1 MLDRGARRFLDAHQ
15 SALRG
20 LGATRLDGVRCGSG
34 GGRLIPSTLSHR
46 ATPCVSQASSRARPT
61 LAALLPPSL
70 KALRRDRFFLGLL
83 AVLAILTLV
92 APAGAAAY
100 PSRVDWP
107 TIGALAGLLL
117 LTKGVEASGALQRL
131 GHWLIGR
138 VSSERSA
145 ALGLVIGAALLSMV
159 LTNDVAL
166 FVVVPLTLGL
176 ARIAHLPS
184 TRLIVFEALAV
195 NVGSTL
201 TPIGNPQNI
210 FLWQQWGISFG
221 GFILAM
227 LPLVA
232 LLMLLLLALANRA
245 FPAHR
250 IRVRDRTAIPP
261 VDRPLLAIS
270 LLLYVPFLVLTDL
283 HRVSWALAGV
293 FAVFAVLRRRLLA
306 EIDWGL
312 LLVFV
317 LMFVDLRT
325 LADAAPVRAWV
336 AGLDLGAP
344 VHLYVAGIALS
355 QAVSN
360 VPAAIALAVYS
371 QDWRVIAY
379 AVGVGGFGLMI
390 GSLANLIALRLSG
403 DRRAWLTFHAYS
415 LPFLLLA
422 ALAGYLLLS

>member
-1 MLDRGARRFLDAHQ
+1 VLQ
-15 SALRG
+15 
-20 LGATRLDGVRCGSG
+20 
-34 GGRLIPSTLSHR
+34 
-46 ATPCVSQASSRARPT
+46 
-61 LAALLPPSL
+61 LLPPSL
-70 KALRRDRFFLGLL
+70 LALRRDRLFLGLV
-83 AVLAILTLV
+83 AVLVILTFV
-92 APAGAAAY
+92 APAGVASY
-100 PSRVDWP
+100 PSRIDWP

-117 LTKGVEASGALQRL
+117 LTRGVEASGALQRL
-131 GHWLIGR
+131 GHWLIER
-138 VSSERSA
+138 VTSERAA
-145 ALGLVIGAALLSMV
+145 ALGLVVAAALLSMV

-176 ARIAHLPS
+176 GRIAHLPS
-184 TRLIVFEALAV
+184 TQLIVFEALAV

-221 GFILAM
+221 GFIVAM

-232 LLMLLLLALANRA
+232 VLMLGLVALTTWA

-250 IRVRDRTAIPP
+250 IRARDSAAIAPL
-261 VDRPLLAIS
+261 DRPLLAVS
-270 LLLYVPFLVLTDL
+270 LFLFVPFLVLTDL
-283 HRVSWALAGV
+283 HRLGWGLTGV
-293 FAVFAVLRRRLLA
+293 FAVFAVMRRRLLRD
-306 EIDWGL
+306 IDWGL

-325 LADAAPVRAWV
+325 LADAPPVRACV

-344 VHLYVAGIALS
+344 LHLYLAGIAAS
-355 QAVSN
+355 QVVSN
-360 VPAAIALAVYS
+360 VPAAIALAAYS

-403 DRRAWLTFHAYS
+403 DRRAWRSFHAYS
-415 LPFLLLA
+415 LPFLLFA
-422 ALAGYLLLS
+422 ALAGFLLLR

>member
-1 MLDRGARRFLDAHQ
+1 MEREPAPRESDSWIPPSLR
-15 SALRG
+15 ALRG
-20 LGATRLDGVRCGSG
+20 D
-34 GGRLIPSTLSHR
+34 P
-46 ATPCVSQASSRARPT
+46 
-61 LAALLPPSL
+61 
-70 KALRRDRFFLGLL
+70 FFLGLVAAL
-83 AVLAILTLV
+83 VMVTLV
-92 APAGAAAY
+92 APGGVATY

-107 TIGALAGLLL
+107 TIATLAGLLL
-117 LTKGVEASGALQRL
+117 LTKGVEASGALQRT

-138 VSSERSA
+138 VTSERAA
-145 ALGLVIGAALLSMV
+145 ALGLVVAAALLSMA

-184 TRLIVFEALAV
+184 TRLVVFEALAV

-221 GFILAM
+221 GFVFQM

-232 LLMLLLLALANRA
+232 ILLLLLVAMTIVA
-245 FPAHR
+245 FPARR
-250 IRVRDRTAIPP
+250 IRVRDDAKAGAL
-261 VDRPLLAIS
+261 DRALLVAS
-270 LLLYVPFLVLTDL
+270 LLLFAPFLVLTDL
-283 HRVSWALAGV
+283 HRVGWALAGV
-293 FAVFAVLRRRLLA
+293 VVILAPLRPRLLR

-325 LADAAPVRAWV
+325 LANVGQVRAWV
-336 AGLDLGAP
+336 GAIGLAVP
-344 VHLYVAGIALS
+344 EHLYFAGIAAS
-355 QAVSN
+355 QVVSN
-360 VPAAIALAVYS
+360 VPAAIALAEYS

-379 AVGVGGFGLMI
+379 AVAVGGFGMMV

-403 DRRAWLTFHAYS
+403 DRRAWRTFHACA
-415 LPFLLLA
+415 LPFLLIS
-422 ALAGYLLLS
+422 ALVGYLLLF

>member
-1 MLDRGARRFLDAHQ
+1 MF
-15 SALRG
+15 
-20 LGATRLDGVRCGSG
+20 
-34 GGRLIPSTLSHR
+34 
-46 ATPCVSQASSRARPT
+46 
-61 LAALLPPSL
+61 PPSL
-70 KALRRDRFFLGLL
+70 KALRRDRLFHGLVV
-83 AVLAILTLV
+83 ALAILTLV
-92 APAGAAAY
+92 DPAGVAAY

-131 GHWLIGR
+131 GHWLIAR
-138 VSSERSA
+138 VRSERSA
-145 ALGLVIGAALLSMV
+145 ALGLVAGAALLSMV

-176 ARIAHLPS
+176 ARIAHLPA

-221 GFILAM
+221 GFIVAM

-232 LLMLLLLALANRA
+232 VLMLLLLALTILA
-245 FPAHR
+245 FPEHR
-250 IRVRDRTAIPP
+250 IRVRDGSAIPG
-261 VDRPLLAIS
+261 VDRALLAVS
-270 LLLYVPFLVLTDL
+270 LLLFVPFLVLTDL
-283 HRVSWALAGV
+283 HRVGWALAAV
-293 FAVFAVLRRRLLA
+293 FAVFAALRRRLLA

-317 LMFVDLRT
+317 LMFIDLRS

-336 AGLDLGAP
+336 AGLDLHRP
-344 VHLYVAGIALS
+344 LHLYFGGIALS
-355 QAVSN
+355 QVVSN

-371 QDWRVIAY
+371 QEWRIIAW
-379 AVGVGGFGLMI
+379 AVGVGGFGFMI

-403 DRRAWLTFHAYS
+403 DRRAWLTFHAWS

-422 ALAGYLLLS
+422 ALAGYLLVP

>member
-1 MLDRGARRFLDAHQ
+1 VPL
-15 SALRG
+15 
-20 LGATRLDGVRCGSG
+20 
-34 GGRLIPSTLSHR
+34 
-46 ATPCVSQASSRARPT
+46 QAF
-61 LAALLPPSL
+61 PPSL
-70 KALRRDRFFLGLL
+70 LALRRDRFFLGLV
-83 AVLAILTLV
+83 AVLATLTLIAPGGV
-92 APAGAAAY
+92 AGY
-100 PSRVDWP
+100 PSRIDWP

-131 GHWLIGR
+131 GHWLIER
-138 VSSERSA
+138 VTSERAA
-145 ALGLVIGAALLSMV
+145 ALGLVVAAALLSMV

-184 TRLIVFEALAV
+184 TQLIVFEALAV

-210 FLWQQWGISFG
+210 FLWQQWGVSFG
-221 GFILAM
+221 GFIVAM

-232 LLMLLLLALANRA
+232 VLMLALVALTTWA
-245 FPAHR
+245 FPARR
-250 IRVRDRTAIPP
+250 IRVRESTTIAPL
-261 VDRPLLAIS
+261 DRPLLAVS
-270 LLLYVPFLVLTDL
+270 LLLFVPFLVLADL
-283 HRVSWALAGV
+283 HRVGWGVAGV
-293 FAVFAVLRRRLLA
+293 FAVFAVMRPRLMR

-325 LADAAPVRAWV
+325 LADVPSVRAWI

-344 VHLYVAGIALS
+344 LHVYFAGIAAS
-355 QAVSN
+355 QVVSN
-360 VPAAIALAVYS
+360 VPAAIALAAFS

-379 AVGVGGFGLMI
+379 AVAVGGFGSII

-403 DRRAWLTFHAYS
+403 HRRAWLSFHAYS
-415 LPFLLLA
+415 LPFLLFA
-422 ALAGYLLLS
+422 ALAGYLLLR

>member
-1 MLDRGARRFLDAHQ
+1 MRINPRAGRVD
-15 SALRG
+15 
-20 LGATRLDGVRCGSG
+20 LGATCLDGARGRSG
-34 GGRLIPSTLSHR
+34 GGRLIPSTRSLEQPLREPGH
-46 ATPCVSQASSRARPT
+46 PPPARPT
-61 LAALLPPSL
+61 PSPLPPLSIPPSL

-83 AVLAILTLV
+83 VVLAILSLV
-92 APAGAAAY
+92 APTGVAAY

-138 VSSERSA
+138 VNSERSA

-221 GFILAM
+221 GFIVAM
-227 LPLVA
+227 VPLVA
-232 LLMLLLLALANRA
+232 LLMLLLLALAARA

-250 IRVRDRTAIPP
+250 IRVRDRTAIAA
-261 VDRPLLAIS
+261 VDGPLLATS
-270 LLLYVPFLVLTDL
+270 LLLFVPFLVLTDL
-283 HRVSWALAGV
+283 HRVGWALTGV

-344 VHLYVAGIALS
+344 VHLYVTGIALS
-355 QAVSN
+355 QVVSN

-379 AVGVGGFGLMI
+379 AVGVGGFGFMI

-403 DRRAWLTFHAYS
+403 DHRAWLTFHRYS